1 MAPNR
6 GEDDIERLSRTT
18 NEYPSSSMIE
28 HARRPS
34 EAYVNLHANIEAK
47 IKNPLW
53 GLPRARL
60 LADVDDFCRKKELE
74 QYRPLIRK
82 GALVAQDPT
91 GYEDIDG
98 DEKLDDTEIQALR
111 DEILHK
117 WRVPFVLYLTVA
129 TCSIGAAVQGWDQ
142 TGSNGANLEFPYA
155 FNIGSESIHDKL
167 LVGLVN
173 SAPYIGTALF
183 GCWLSDPLNSR
194 WGRRGT
200 IFFSANF
207 CLWPVIGSAFCNS
220 WRQLFACRVLLGIGM
235 GTKAS
240 TVPIFAAENSPAPI
254 RGAFVMSWQ
263 MWTAF
268 GIFLGTCANVAVTK
282 IGHNAWRF
290 QLGSAFIP
298 AVPLMCLIYF
308 CPESPR
314 WYMKKNRYQDAMK
327 SLLRLRNHPIQ
338 AARDLYYIH
347 AQLEVELDFIGEA
360 HYAKRFIE
368 LFTIPRV
375 RRATVASF
383 VVMIAQQMCG
393 INIIAF
399 YSTSVFR
406 DAGAD
411 DNQALLASMGFGL
424 VNFVFA
430 WPAIWTIDTFGRRS
444 LLLFTFP
451 QMAWTLLA
459 AGLCTLIPGTGGAH
473 MALVAF
479 FVYLFAA
486 FYSPGEGPVPFTYS
500 AEVFPLSHR
509 EVGMSW
515 AVATCLFWAAVLS
528 ITFPLMLAR
537 LHAIGAFGMYAGF
550 NIVALVMIFLLLPE
564 TKQRTLE
571 ELDYIFAVPTRVFM
585 RYQVTKVLP
594 WWIRRWILF
603 QREARL
609 EPLYQFDTVGELEDN
624 HSSDF
629 GYENDKA
636 KVELKDTI
644 GLTSGV
650 QTTR

>member
-1 MAPNR
+1 
-6 GEDDIERLSRTT
+6 
-18 NEYPSSSMIE
+18 
-28 HARRPS
+28 
-34 EAYVNLHANIEAK
+34 
-47 IKNPLW
+47 
-53 GLPRARL
+53 
-60 LADVDDFCRKKELE
+60 
-74 QYRPLIRK
+74 
-82 GALVAQDPT
+82 
-91 GYEDIDG
+91 
-98 DEKLDDTEIQALR
+98 
-111 DEILHK
+111 
-117 WRVPFVLYLTVA
+117 
-129 TCSIGAAVQGWDQ
+129 
-142 TGSNGANLEFPYA
+142 
-155 FNIGSESIHDKL
+155 
-167 LVGLVN
+167 
-173 SAPYIGTALF
+173 
-183 GCWLSDPLNSR
+183 
-194 WGRRGT
+194 
-200 IFFSANF
+200 
-207 CLWPVIGSAFCNS
+207 
-220 WRQLFACRVLLGIGM
+220 
-235 GTKAS
+235 
-240 TVPIFAAENSPAPI
+240 
-254 RGAFVMSWQ
+254 MSWQ

-282 IGHNAWRF
+282 IGHNAWRY

-298 AVPLMCLIYF
+298 AVPLMLLIYL

-314 WYMKKNRYQDAMK
+314 WYMKKNRYGDAMK

-347 AQLEVELDFIGEA
+347 AQLEVELEFIGQGN
-360 HYAKRFIE
+360 YAKRFIE

-375 RRATVASF
+375 RRATLASF

-406 DAGAD
+406 DAGAS

-459 AGLCTLIPGTGGAH
+459 AGLCTLIPGTGGLH
-473 MALVAF
+473 MALVAL

-528 ITFPLMLAR
+528 ITFPLILAR

-550 NIVALVMIFLLLPE
+550 NIVALVMIFLFLPE

-585 RYQVTKVLP
+585 RYQVTQVLP
-594 WWIRRWILF
+594 WWVRRWILF
-603 QREARL
+603 QREAKL
-609 EPLYQFDTVGELEDN
+609 DPLYQFDTVGEPEDS
-624 HSSDF
+624 HGSDF

-636 KVELKDTI
+636 KVELKDNI